1 MKTPVRLR
9 GYVLDAHI
17 LQMKTYEKNQVP
29 SIEKIQSDIRKYG
42 DYQSTYSR
50 FEVTLM
56 PENIADLDAINRSLE
71 EQRSRVKFQFWQDN
85 NQVNFQTIRPPRV
98 IGELTDLQSDNDFKG
113 KFVQVV
119 GHVQEAERDKDPFIS
134 FHIIEPAYQPLNGF
148 EPMEELEDPL
158 GDPYADMR
166 RELKDHD
173 AERDADMKKFFHNS
187 QSSNN
192 ENKQAATDS

>member
-42 DYQSTYSR
+42 DYQSTYSK
-50 FEVTLM
+50 FEVTSM

-71 EQRSRVKFQFWQDN
+71 EQRSRIKFQFLRDN

-98 IGELTDLQSDNDFKG
+98 IDELTDLQSDNDFKG
-113 KFVQVV
+113 MFVQVV
-119 GHVQEAERDKDPFIS
+119 GHVQEPERDKDPFIS

-148 EPMEELEDPL
+148 EPMEEMEDPL
-158 GDPYADMR
+158 GDSYADMR
-166 RELKDHD
+166 GELKDHH
-173 AERDADMKKFFHNS
+173 ADMQKFFQNTH
-187 QSSNN
+187 SSNN
-192 ENKQAATDS
+192 ESINP

>member
-1 MKTPVRLR
+1 MKIPVRLR

-29 SIEKIQSDIRKYG
+29 SIEKIQLEIRKYG
-42 DYQSTYSR
+42 DYQSSYSR

-56 PENIADLDAINRSLE
+56 PEDIADLDAINRSLE
-71 EQRSRVKFQFWQDN
+71 EQRSRVKFKFWLDN

-98 IGELTDLQSDNDFKG
+98 IGELIDLQSDNDFKG

-119 GHVQEAERDKDPFIS
+119 GHVQEPERDKDPFIS
-134 FHIIEPAYQPLNGF
+134 FHIIEPAYQPLNGY
-148 EPMEELEDPL
+148 EPMEEIE
-158 GDPYADMR
+158 DPYADRRRDMR

-173 AERDADMKKFFHNS
+173 AERDADMKKFFHHS
-187 QSSNN
+187 QSSHYESINP
-192 ENKQAATDS
+192 

>member
-29 SIEKIQSDIRKYG
+29 SIEKIQLEIRKYG
-42 DYQSTYSR
+42 DYQSSYSR

-56 PENIADLDAINRSLE
+56 PEDIADLDAINRSLE
-71 EQRSRVKFQFWQDN
+71 EQRSRVKFKFWLDN

-98 IGELTDLQSDNDFKG
+98 IGELIDLQSDNDFKG

-119 GHVQEAERDKDPFIS
+119 GHVQEPERDKDPFIS
-134 FHIIEPAYQPLNGF
+134 FHIIEPAYQPLNGY
-148 EPMEELEDPL
+148 EPMEEIE
-158 GDPYADMR
+158 DPYADRRRDMR

-173 AERDADMKKFFHNS
+173 AERDADMKKFFHHS
-187 QSSNN
+187 QSSHYESINP
-192 ENKQAATDS
+192 

>member
-1 MKTPVRLR
+1 MKLPVRLR

-29 SIEKIQSDIRKYG
+29 SIKKIQSDIRKYG

-113 KFVQVV
+113 KFEQIV
-119 GHVQEAERDKDPFIS
+119 GHVQEPER
-134 FHIIEPAYQPLNGF
+134 
-148 EPMEELEDPL
+148 
-158 GDPYADMR
+158 
-166 RELKDHD
+166 
-173 AERDADMKKFFHNS
+173 
-187 QSSNN
+187 
-192 ENKQAATDS
+192 